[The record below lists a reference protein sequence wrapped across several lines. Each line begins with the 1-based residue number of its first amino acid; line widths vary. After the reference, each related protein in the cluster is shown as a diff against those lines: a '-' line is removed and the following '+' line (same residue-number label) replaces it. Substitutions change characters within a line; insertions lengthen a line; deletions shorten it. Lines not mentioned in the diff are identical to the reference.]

1 MLLERTTDRI
11 LDEALIDISARAG
24 KKPRDILTHW
34 GMIGRTRRWRKEL
47 YARLVARGIL
57 GEGHDKALG
66 IFRRTTHVEVN
77 PGPERD
83 VRARLNAALLTDEVP
98 DPRTATLIALLVAG
112 DLLSKVLSPENRH
125 EGRQAARAGD
135 RRI

>member
-1 MLLERTTDRI
+1 M
-11 LDEALIDISARAG
+11 AQGAVCPAG
-24 KKPRDILTHW
+24 R
-34 GMIGRTRRWRKEL
+34 
-47 YARLVARGIL
+47 RGIL

-112 DLLSKVLSPENRH
+112 DLLSKVLSPETDTKAAKRRAH
-125 EGRQAARAGD
+125 EIAESDGPQRKLCARSSRCGAPRQ
-135 RRI
+135 